1 MPRGTIGM
9 YFGVTWRLP
18 SSVWIVRVPGLR
30 DNEVVSVR
38 VLHGS
43 LLHGLGAAVYA
54 DCVARHGAGVSVAA
68 HCDEDLG
75 ERLLLLVSG
84 QGEVVSSELV
94 RVDCM
99 KAGV

>member
-1 MPRGTIGM
+1 ME
-9 YFGVTWRLP
+9 VAELRLD
-18 SSVWIVRVPGLR
+18 REGAGLG

-43 LLHGLGAAVYA
+43 LLHGLGAAAVYA
-54 DCVARHGAGVSVAA
+54 DCVARHGTGFSVAA
-68 HCDEDLG
+68 QGDEALG

-94 RVDCM
+94 GVDCLTL
-99 KAGV
+99 A

>member
-1 MPRGTIGM
+1 LE
-9 YFGVTWRLP
+9 VAELRLD
-18 SSVWIVRVPGLR
+18 REGAGLR

-68 HCDEDLG
+68 HGDEALG

-84 QGEVVSSELV
+84 QGREVVSSELV
-94 RVDCM
+94 GVDCM

>member
-1 MPRGTIGM
+1 ME
-9 YFGVTWRLP
+9 VAELRLD
-18 SSVWIVRVPGLR
+18 REGAGLR

-43 LLHGLGAAVYA
+43 FLHGLGAAVYA
-54 DCVARHGAGVSVAA
+54 ECVARHGAGVSVAA
-68 HCDEDLG
+68 QGDEAPG
-75 ERLLLLVSG
+75 ERLLLLLLVSG